1 MDSGAL
7 GTLNQKV
14 EHKANKNSLRFNG
27 SVCTIGENKR
37 THQMNPYIWEKE
49 MLDGKMKDSARGSRH
64 ETKGK
69 KLHISSCEG
78 VVPTENTTHNYSK
91 PNKQSKHKE
100 KENWK

>member
-49 MLDGKMKDSARGSRH
+49 MLDGKKKESARGSRH

-69 KLHISSCEG
+69 KTAYFILRGSGAH
-78 VVPTENTTHNYSK
+78 
-91 PNKQSKHKE
+91 
-100 KENWK
+100 